1 MGKPAG
7 KKPLGRPKDRREDN
21 IKMDHQDVG
30 WGGAC
35 TGLIWHRIGMGDG
48 LL

>member
-1 MGKPAG
+1 
-7 KKPLGRPKDRREDN
+7 
-21 IKMDHQDVG
+21 MDHQDVG
-30 WGGAC
+30 WGGAY